1 MQGEIFRHIE
11 ANAAVR
17 RDLSKRFDCSV
28 RNVGQ
33 ALNYERDSPKAQRIR
48 KAAKNDG
55 CIEYLTAPM
64 CETIHDANGIMRQRF
79 DNGAEI
85 QVCKHGGGIKLFYK
99 GEMVDFKAGATSID
113 MLTEWQERAAKLGKH
128 IG

>member
-1 MQGEIFRHIE
+1 MTAVKRHI
-11 ANAAVR
+11 AVSPAQR
-17 RDLSKRFDCSV
+17 ADLSKRFDV
-28 RNVGQ
+28 TPQMVGQ
-33 ALNYERDSPKAQRIR
+33 ALSYKKDTDKARTIR

-85 QVCKHGGGIKLFYK
+85 QVCKHGGGIKLLYK
-99 GEMVDFKAGATSID
+99 GEMVDFKGGSTSLD